1 MLISKMFLSI
11 FRIIDLFDPSRIIQ
25 TLILTLGFLSII
37 NIALTIYFGTF
48 NALEQNAEVEDLLPQ
63 GRMLEIMNQV
73 FHAIDVMDQKY

>member
-1 MLISKMFLSI
+1 MLIFKTFLSI

-25 TLILTLGFLSII
+25 TLILALGILSII
-37 NIALTIYFGTF
+37 NIALNIYFGTF
-48 NALEQNAEVEDLLPQ
+48 NALEQNTEVEDLLPQ